1 MTTQTWWM
9 LVVAA
14 LALGAAIGSWLGV
27 RSARARFD
35 SRLRWA
41 IEELEKK
48 HAAATGQWRATKA
61 RAKTE
66 LEQAQASFK
75 EQLAS
80 AVDEPRAALLRA
92 EERLMAAYAEIDAL
106 RRGGAASDTA
116 SSEFGD
122 GFAATRP
129 MRDGM

>member
-9 LVVAA
+9 LVGVA
-14 LALGAAIGSWLGV
+14 LVIGAAIGSWLGM
-27 RSARARFD
+27 RSARAGSD
-35 SRLRWA
+35 SRLRRA
-41 IEELEKK
+41 IEDLEKK
-48 HAAATGQWRATKA
+48 HAAASGQWRANQA

-75 EQLAS
+75 QQLA
-80 AVDEPRAALLRA
+80 AVADEPRAALLRA
-92 EERLMAAYAEIDAL
+92 EERLVAAYAEIDAL

-116 SSEFGD
+116 PSEFGD
-122 GFAATRP
+122 GFAATKP